1 MRRVRALDLERAS
14 WMLRAIARSKTILKA
29 WRPKLLALAPGRD
42 RAFEAADA
50 GAADPVVKVVDKA
63 APGAGDHL
71 KLQPEVEK
79 SLLDAGMPAEGSSLY
94 DGPKRAADT
103 PEDAARKFV
112 LWAQAVGAVGTHTV
126 RTISALYWEC
136 AEVDHREPVAINRFL
151 RVLKAARCVRQDAS
165 TSDRRLWIID
175 PPEAPRIPKAQLAV
189 AAKTAAKVPHLHS
202 RVLQRLAPER
212 EYSSPQLLRALAHDA
227 RRQGRARKQRGSRN
241 VRTAP

>member
-1 MRRVRALDLERAS
+1 MH
-14 WMLRAIARSKTILKA
+14 
-29 WRPKLLALAPGRD
+29 WRPGGRRD

-50 GAADPVVKVVDKA
+50 GAADPVVKVVDKT
-63 APGAGDHL
+63 APDVADHL
-71 KLQPEVEK
+71 RLQPEVEK

-151 RVLKAARCVRQDAS
+151 RALKAARCVRQGAS

-175 PPEAPRIPKAQLAV
+175 PPEAPRIPKAQLADRRENRGQGFPTFTHACCSVSRPRGNIPPRSFSAHWRTMRAARV
-189 AAKTAAKVPHLHS
+189 ARASSAALEMCELHPELS
-202 RVLQRLAPER
+202 IGSIHQIGKAPLRQRD
-212 EYSSPQLLRALAHDA
+212 SDA
-227 RRQGRARKQRGSRN
+227 AG
-241 VRTAP
+241 

>member
-1 MRRVRALDLERAS
+1 
-14 WMLRAIARSKTILKA
+14 MLRAIARSKTILKA
-29 WRPKLLALAPGRD
+29 WTPRLLARAPGRD
-42 RAFEAADA
+42 GASEAA
-50 GAADPVVKVVDKA
+50 AADSVVKAVDKT
-63 APGAGDHL
+63 APDPGNQPR
-71 KLQPEVEK
+71 LQPEVEK
-79 SLLDAGMPAEGSSLY
+79 ALLDAGMPAEGSSLY
-94 DGPKRAADT
+94 DGPRRAADT

-151 RVLKAARCVRQDAS
+151 RALKAARCVRQGAS

-175 PPEAPRIPKAQLAV
+175 PPEAPRIPKAQLAI
-189 AAKTAAKVPHLHS
+189 AAKTAAKLPHLHS

-241 VRTAP
+241 VRTAS